1 MSASLHHRRRAP
13 SSLLG
18 ASFVLLSLF
27 SGPSRADFDVSD
39 TPPLAP
45 SGRPRFEADAA
56 TLLGPDGPE
65 VVLAM
70 QVPYRELFFEPHEEG
85 FRARL
90 DLILVL
96 YDGKR
101 QVAGDL
107 WPITVDVAKKAETKS
122 STMVFRKAL
131 RLASPPGRLR
141 AEVTVDESRTG
152 RRSKLEWD
160 LEVPDY
166 AREPLAISTLWVIPC
181 ADEDSSATDAS
192 AGVGSAGGAGNA
204 GAAMAFPPTDWVLG
218 HRYGELL
225 GPLCIVGVIYQ
236 SDGGGPVDLTW
247 KIFDGR
253 RAEVQRGD
261 MTLTGGERVP
271 FRIRPDYT
279 ALWLGRHSVEL
290 VAKSAG
296 REARRSFDFQMDHS
310 AVSLTANHDESIEAI
325 RMIAGDA
332 TVDSIAALDGLPR
345 KEAWNRFWAD
355 RDPSPGTPDN
365 EFRDQFFARLQFAN
379 ESFSVLEPGWRSD
392 RGRTYILYGAPDT
405 VEEHPHEI
413 DGPGYIVWNY
423 DRLNRRFVFVDYDG
437 FGRYE
442 YYRPGR

>member
-1 MSASLHHRRRAP
+1 VSAFPHLRSRA
-13 SSLLG
+13 SARLLG
-18 ASFVLLSLF
+18 AILVLLSLI
-27 SGPSRADFDVSD
+27 SSPSLADFDVTD

-70 QVPYRELFFEPHEEG
+70 QVPYRELFFEPHEQG

-166 AREPLAISTLWVIPC
+166 AREPLALSTLWVIPC
-181 ADEDSSATDAS
+181 ADEDSSAT
-192 AGVGSAGGAGNA
+192 

-225 GPLCIVGVIYQ
+225 GPLCIVGMIYQ
-236 SDGGGPVDLTW
+236 TDGGAPVDLTW

-261 MTLTGGERVP
+261 MTLPGGGRVQ
-271 FRIRPDYT
+271 FSIRPDYT
-279 ALWLGRHSVEL
+279 SLWLGRHSVE
-290 VAKSAG
+290 VAAKSAG
-296 REARRSFDFQMDHS
+296 REAKRSFDFQMDHS

-325 RMIAGDA
+325 RLIAGDA

-379 ESFSVLEPGWRSD
+379 ENFSVLEPGWRSD

-405 VEEHPHEI
+405 VEEQPHEI
-413 DGPGYIVWNY
+413 DGPGYIVWSY